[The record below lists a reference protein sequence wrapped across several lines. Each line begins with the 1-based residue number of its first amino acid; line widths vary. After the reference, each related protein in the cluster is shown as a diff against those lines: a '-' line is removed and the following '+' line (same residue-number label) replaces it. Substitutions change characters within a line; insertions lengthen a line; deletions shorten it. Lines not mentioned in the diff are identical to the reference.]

1 MFPQVHQTLWV
12 SFPGIGTVAPK
23 EVLAHGAE
31 LCRDCGEGRVIWQK
45 DQRELALAHV
55 LAVVQAVRHLASDFY
70 LPEPQLPTL

>member
-1 MFPQVHQTLWV
+1 M
-12 SFPGIGTVAPK
+12 
-23 EVLAHGAE
+23 VLNCARTGG
-31 LCRDCGEGRVIWQK
+31 REGLRVIWQK